1 MIFIPESIFAK
12 RRELLAQMADGKL
25 DAEEGFQ
32 RALDLDPSDA
42 LALTALSQKRRQAGD
57 LAAAAEFAW
66 RAVEADPTMWECW
79 RDLYLCL
86 SESGENASSLNGI
99 LELAERKKKFRDDEA
114 LDGFEHAGGQ
124 TDDEPLEVTERL
136 KPHRLIQDLL
146 EQAEA
151 GLDRE
156 LVDAIVQD
164 GKRCAPLLI
173 GVIRATLTNP
183 FWDEGFPAA
192 APSVAILGQIGD
204 PAVLREL
211 LEVCEMDD
219 DAIEE
224 AAGWAVRQIARRQ
237 PKETLEVLKEAAE
250 EGGEE
255 RNAVAFYLGRLPE
268 QPGQLEVVLGMLD
281 RLERL
286 PKPERTGFFMS
297 VAEAIFDMRGFPGLE
312 MSEALLRRHA
322 ALLPKR
328 ARTEFRSFVELCRT
342 LGPRSEGADSEFAGL
357 TVYEFCEGAEYD
369 DSDDEFPD
377 EHDEDD
383 GEGDFEDAEDF
394 EDLGPA
400 PVRRP
405 PAPGRNDPCWCGS
418 GKKYKKCHL
427 EADERERQAPAHEEP
442 LPAVLED
449 SPEAKLRRRLIDFA
463 YQTLRKRDMERA
475 LLTFA
480 GPEELEN
487 GTEDDFMMQFN
498 DWLIHDYVMPRTGS
512 GFIEEFTKRS
522 PGGLTRVE
530 RRMLQDWRQ
539 SRYSL
544 YEVQEVR
551 EDSGVVFKD
560 LLAGGEAFV
569 RDVSASKVSARW
581 DCYLARVEESD
592 GAKQLTVV
600 MLSIPREV
608 INELQEWAMAGQLQS
623 QLSWDAFLRANSHQ
637 LRRKALELVKPFFGP
652 ARVLSPE
659 DDEIVFSRAVY
670 DIVDED
676 QLRRSLDGF
685 AGFHW
690 DENSGGYAWLDEA
703 ESENGG
709 RRVYGFLRITQ
720 GRLTLECMTRQRLER
735 GAELLR
741 KLAGDSLRHKG
752 DEFEGLGP
760 ALRDRDQA
768 SHAVAK
774 SPVQSEAERDLLRKV
789 TSEHYVK
796 WLDRPL
802 PALDMKTPREAV
814 ADPQDRPRLVEVL
827 KLMENREEHKRR
839 EGGFWYDVAQLRAEL
854 GIEA

>member
-12 RRELLAQMADGKL
+12 RRDLLAQMADGKL

-57 LAAAAEFAW
+57 LVAAAEFAW

-86 SESGENASSLNGI
+86 SESGENASLLNGI

-114 LDGFEHAGGQ
+114 LDGFEQSAGQ
-124 TDDEPLEVTERL
+124 TDDEPLEITERL
-136 KPHRLIQDLL
+136 KPHRLVQDLL

-183 FWDEGFPAA
+183 SWDEGFPAA

-224 AAGWAVRQIARRQ
+224 AADWAVLQIARRQ
-237 PKETLEVLKEAAE
+237 PKETLEVLKKAAE

-255 RNAVAFYLGRLPE
+255 RNAVAFYLGRMPE
-268 QPGQLEVVLGMLD
+268 QPGQFEVVMGMLD
-281 RLERL
+281 HVEHL
-286 PKPERTGFFMS
+286 PKEERTDFFMR
-297 VAEAIFDMRGFPGLE
+297 VAEAIFDLRGIAGLE
-312 MSEALLRRHA
+312 TAEALLRRQT

-328 ARTEFRSFVELCRT
+328 ARAEFRSFVELCRS
-342 LGPRSEGADSEFAGL
+342 LGPRSDEPDSEFAGL
-357 TVYEFCEGAEYD
+357 TVYDFCEGMEYD
-369 DSDDEFPD
+369 DADVEFPD
-377 EHDEDD
+377 RHDDEDD
-383 GEGDFEDAEDF
+383 GDGDFEDVDDF
-394 EDLGPA
+394 EDFGPEPA
-400 PVRRP
+400 RRP

-442 LPAVLED
+442 LPAMLED
-449 SPEAKLRRRLIDFA
+449 SPEARLRRRLIEFA
-463 YQTLRKRDMERA
+463 YETLRKRDLERA

-480 GPEELEN
+480 GPEEMEA
-487 GTEDDFMMQFN
+487 GTEEDFMMQFN
-498 DWLIHDYVMPRTGS
+498 DWLIHDFVIPRTGS
-512 GFIEEFTKRS
+512 GFIEEFAKRS
-522 PGGLTRVE
+522 PGLNMLD
-530 RRMLQDWRQ
+530 RRKLADWKR

-551 EDSGVVFKD
+551 EGSGVVFKD

-569 RDVSASKVSARW
+569 RDVSTSKGSARW

-592 GAKQLTVV
+592 GAKELTAVL
-600 MLSIPREV
+600 LSIPREV
-608 INELQEWAMAGQLQS
+608 VNELQEWAAAGRLQS

-637 LRRKALELVKPFFGP
+637 LRRKALELAKQFAGSFQ
-652 ARVLSPE
+652 VLSPE
-659 DDEIVFSRAVY
+659 DDEVVFSRAVY

-676 QLRRSLDGF
+676 RLRRSLDGF
-685 AGFHW
+685 GAFQR
-690 DENSGGYAWLDEA
+690 DDNSGGYAWLDEA
-703 ESENGG
+703 EMENGG
-709 RRVYGFLRITQ
+709 RRVYGFLRVAQ

-735 GAELLR
+735 GEKLLR

-760 ALRDRDQA
+760 ALRDRDKG
-768 SHAVAK
+768 SRAVAK
-774 SPVQSEAERDLLRKV
+774 GPVQSEAERDLVQKLA
-789 TSEHYVK
+789 SEHYAK
-796 WLDRPL
+796 WPDQPL
-802 PALDMKTPREAV
+802 PALDMKTPREA
-814 ADPQDRPRLVEVL
+814 ATNPEDRKRLVEVL
-827 KLMENREEHKRR
+827 KLMENKEEHRRR

-854 GIEA
+854 GIEP